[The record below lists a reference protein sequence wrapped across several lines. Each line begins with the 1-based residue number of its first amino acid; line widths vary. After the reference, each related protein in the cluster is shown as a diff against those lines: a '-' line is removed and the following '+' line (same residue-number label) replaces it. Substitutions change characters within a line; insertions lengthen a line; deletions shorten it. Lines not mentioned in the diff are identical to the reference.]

1 MSDPDE
7 REEQGGIP
15 DGGLSL
21 GGLGAGGFDTSLGGA
36 EPPAAPAGEAPE
48 PAAGGELPLSRG
60 ALLAFRKSGGLRF
73 SSRGVVVLRS
83 GWVEPLPGT
92 EGRRRHITAEALAVL
107 ERLLLTSGL
116 TRVSHQKRKPTPD
129 GYSYE
134 IAAHVAGKP
143 RFVELNDPVPDEQE
157 RLVRVLNRLLPQG

>member
-15 DGGLSL
+15 EGGLSL
-21 GGLGAGGFDTSLGGA
+21 GGLRAGGFDTSLGGA
-36 EPPAAPAGEAPE
+36 PQQHQGE
-48 PAAGGELPLSRG
+48 GLPLSRG
-60 ALLAFRKSGGLRF
+60 ALVAFRKSGGLRF
-73 SSRGVVVLRS
+73 SSRGIVVLRS

-92 EGRRRHITAEALAVL
+92 EGRRRHITPEALAVL
-107 ERLLLTSGL
+107 ERLILTSGL
-116 TRVSHQKRKPTPD
+116 TRVSHRKGRATPD

-134 IAAHVAGKP
+134 IAAHVGGRP
-143 RFVELNDPVPDEQE
+143 RHVELDDPVPDEQE

>member
-1 MSDPDE
+1 MSDPEE

-15 DGGLSL
+15 EGGLSL
-21 GGLGAGGFDTSLGGA
+21 GGLGAGEFDTSLGGA
-36 EPPAAPAGEAPE
+36 EQPIDEA
-48 PAAGGELPLSRG
+48 LPLSRG

-83 GWVEPLPGT
+83 GWVEPLAGT
-92 EGRRRHITAEALAVL
+92 EGRRRHITPEALAVL

-134 IAAHVAGKP
+134 IAAHVG
-143 RFVELNDPVPDEQE
+143 
-157 RLVRVLNRLLPQG
+157 G

>member
-1 MSDPDE
+1 MSDPEE

-15 DGGLSL
+15 DGGLDL
-21 GGLGAGGFDTSLGGA
+21 GGLRSGGFDSTLGGA
-36 EPPAAPAGEAPE
+36 EPPAEEAPE
-48 PAAGGELPLSRG
+48 QAAGEELPLSRG

-73 SSRGVVVLRS
+73 SSRGIMVLRS

-116 TRVSHQKRKPTPD
+116 TRVSHRKRKPTPD

-134 IAAHVAGKP
+134 IAAHVGGKP
-143 RFVELNDPVPDEQE
+143 RYVELQDPVPDEQE
-157 RLVRVLNRLLPQG
+157 RLVRVLNRLLPR